1 MKKSLEID
9 KRFDEGESVLN
20 MVKKNGKIEVKQNT
34 MKINVNFPVW
44 MIEALD
50 EESTKLAIDRQAVIK
65 VLLNESLCSKG
76 YKAP

>member
-65 VLLNESLCSKG
+65 VLLNESLFSKG